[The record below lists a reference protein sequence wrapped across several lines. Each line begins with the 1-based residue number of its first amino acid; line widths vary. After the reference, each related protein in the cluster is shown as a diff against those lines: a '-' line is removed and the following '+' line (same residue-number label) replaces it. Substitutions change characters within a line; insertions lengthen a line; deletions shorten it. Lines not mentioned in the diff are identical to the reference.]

1 MLRALKVIGLG
12 TLIWLFA
19 SLTVIVWIVGYGIYK
34 TMGVASPDGAS
45 VDLRVGLGPALT
57 AILVSP
63 IPYLIILLAAYGVA
77 YWIVIGRKRMGLTAG
92 ETGTS

>member
-77 YWIVIGRKRMGLTAG
+77 YWIVIGRKRMGLTAAP
-92 ETGTS
+92 